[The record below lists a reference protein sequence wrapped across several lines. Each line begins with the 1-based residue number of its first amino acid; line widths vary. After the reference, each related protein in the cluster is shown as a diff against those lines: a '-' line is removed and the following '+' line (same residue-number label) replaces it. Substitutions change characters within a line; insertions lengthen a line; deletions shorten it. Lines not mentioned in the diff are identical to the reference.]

1 MSQPIFPEVSPTPFR
16 QPPMADALKVYKALA
31 DATRLRLVRLLG
43 RGGLSVNEI
52 IEVLQMGQSRIS
64 RHLKI
69 LAEAGLV
76 SSRREGTWSY
86 YQADQESED
95 PLLAEVLA
103 LLQRHEQELP
113 AVEADLQALEGV
125 VERRKARTRR
135 FFDSIRDPREF
146 PQHQSLDGAFYRQAV
161 LALLPQACGV
171 TLDLGTGVGLLLPAL
186 QERATR
192 VIAVDSSTAML
203 ELARQ
208 TAGLQG
214 GRCEFRLGDLEHLPV
229 ADGEVDTAV
238 ACMVLH
244 HLSDP
249 PKALAEAHRAL
260 REGGELVIVD
270 LHQHKDE
277 SLRQSMADLW
287 LGFRPDEVKGWLR
300 KLGFELAEARIVSG
314 TDPLK
319 LITFRGRK
327 SWRRTPAAK
336 PAKAKR
342 TTK

>member
-1 MSQPIFPEVSPTPFR
+1 MVDP
-16 QPPMADALKVYKALA
+16 LKICKALA
-31 DATRLRLVRLLG
+31 DQTRLRLVRLLG
-43 RGGLSVNEI
+43 RGAFGVNEL
-52 IEVLQMGQSRIS
+52 IEVLQMGQSRVS

-76 SSRREGTWSY
+76 HSRREGTWSY
-86 YQADQESED
+86 YQVSQEGEG
-95 PLLAEVLA
+95 LLVAEVLA

-113 AVEADLQALEGV
+113 GAEVDLQALEGV

-135 FFDSIRDPREF
+135 FFDSIEDPRQF
-146 PQHQSLDGAFYRQAV
+146 PQHRSLDGAFYRQVV
-161 LALLPQACGV
+161 LGLLPPECGV

-186 QERATR
+186 LERASR

-203 ELARQ
+203 DLARQ
-208 TAGLQG
+208 TAGLPP

-229 ADGEVDTAV
+229 ADGEADIAV

-249 PKALAEAHRAL
+249 PRALAEAHRAL
-260 REGGELVIVD
+260 REGGELAIVE
-270 LHQHKDE
+270 LHQHQDE

-287 LGFRPDEVKGWLR
+287 LGFRPEEVKGWLR
-300 KLGFELAEARIVSG
+300 KIGFELEDSRIISSA
-314 TDPLK
+314 DPLK

-327 SWRRTPAAK
+327 SWRNPPAAR

-342 TTK
+342 ITR

>member
-1 MSQPIFPEVSPTPFR
+1 
-16 QPPMADALKVYKALA
+16 MADSLKVYKALA
-31 DATRLRLVRLLG
+31 DATRLRLLRLLG
-43 RGGLSVNEI
+43 RGALNVNEI

-76 SSRREGTWSY
+76 HSRREGTWSY
-86 YQADQESED
+86 YQTCQESAD

-103 LLQRHEQELP
+103 LLRRHEGELP
-113 AVEADLQALEGV
+113 GAEADLQALEGV
-125 VERRKARTRR
+125 VERRKAQTRR
-135 FFDSIRDPREF
+135 FFDSIQDRREF
-146 PQHQSLDGAFYRQAV
+146 PQHQRLDGAFYRQAV
-161 LALLPQACGV
+161 LGLLPADSGV

-186 QERATR
+186 QERASR

-203 ELARQ
+203 DLARQ
-208 TAGLQG
+208 TAGLQP

-249 PKALAEAHRAL
+249 ARALAEAHRAL

-270 LHQHKDE
+270 LHEHQDE
-277 SLRQSMADLW
+277 SMRQRMADLW
-287 LGFRPDEVKGWLR
+287 LGFRPEEVKGWLG
-300 KLGFELAEARIVSG
+300 KLGFELTESRIISG
-314 TDPLK
+314 TDPLQ
-319 LITFRGRK
+319 LITFRGHK
-327 SWRRTPAAK
+327 PWRRTPAAK
-336 PAKAKR
+336 PARAKR

>member
-1 MSQPIFPEVSPTPFR
+1 
-16 QPPMADALKVYKALA
+16 MADPLKVYKALA

-43 RGGLSVNEI
+43 RGALNVNEI

-76 SSRREGTWSY
+76 HSRREGTWSY
-86 YQADQESED
+86 YQANHESDD
-95 PLLAEVLA
+95 PLLAEILG
-103 LLQRHEQELP
+103 LLQRHEQGLP
-113 AVEADLQALEGV
+113 AAEADLQALERV
-125 VERRKARTRR
+125 VERRKAQTRR
-135 FFDSIRDPREF
+135 FFDSIQDPREF
-146 PQHQSLDGAFYRQAV
+146 PQHQRLDGAFYRQAV
-161 LALLPQACGV
+161 LALLPEECGV

-186 QERATR
+186 QERASR

-203 ELARQ
+203 DLARQ
-208 TAGLQG
+208 TAGLQA

-249 PKALAEAHRAL
+249 TRALAEAHRAL

-270 LHQHKDE
+270 LHEHQDE

-287 LGFRPDEVKGWLR
+287 LGFRPGEVKGWLG
-300 KLGFELAEARIVSG
+300 KLGFELTQSQIISG
-314 TDPLK
+314 TDPLQ

-336 PAKAKR
+336 PARAKR